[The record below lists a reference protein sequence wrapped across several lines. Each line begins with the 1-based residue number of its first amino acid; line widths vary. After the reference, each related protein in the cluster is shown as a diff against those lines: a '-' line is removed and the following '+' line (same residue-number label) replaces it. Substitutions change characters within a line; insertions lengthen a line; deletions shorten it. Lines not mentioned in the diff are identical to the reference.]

1 MLLKF
6 NLKPEQKLKKAPINI
21 YGISG
26 DKLETKKKVESEPES
41 DNNFANDK
49 AQNKRVEFIKI

>member
-1 MLLKF
+1 LKF

-26 DKLETKKKVESEPES
+26 DKLKIEEKVKE
-41 DNNFANDK
+41 N
-49 AQNKRVEFIKI
+49 Q